1 MVIDTD
7 IVVRFLAGDDKGK
20 VERFQQF
27 LNSDQKAVLTD
38 ITFAEIYWVLSSF
51 YKFPKEKVLFGL
63 ESLIHEKSVLC
74 NRLLLQETIKI
85 LRESGLSF
93 IDAYVAAYSLRKS
106 DGRVLSYDKGYDR
119 VFGLRRIEP

>member
-7 IVVRFLAGDDKGK
+7 IIVRFLVGDDRGK
-20 VERFQQF
+20 AERFQQF

-38 ITFAEIYWVLSSF
+38 ITFAEIFWVLSSF
-51 YKFPKEKVLFGL
+51 YKFPKEGVLFGL
-63 ESLIHEKSVLC
+63 ESLIHEKSIFC

-85 LRESGLSF
+85 LRESSLSF

-119 VFGLRRIEP
+119 VLGLRRIEP